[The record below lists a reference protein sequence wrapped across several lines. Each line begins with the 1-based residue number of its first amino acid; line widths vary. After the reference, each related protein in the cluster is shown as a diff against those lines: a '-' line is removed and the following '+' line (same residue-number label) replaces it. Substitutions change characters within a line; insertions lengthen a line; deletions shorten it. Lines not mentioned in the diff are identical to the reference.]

1 MSECVEDVAVAPSW
15 GWMLFLGP
23 IPGTQEFPECSYRHY
38 WGINSPAGNQKLLH
52 QRFQSRL
59 EVWYTQPDLPI
70 HPGMRFALKLW
81 GLGAVAA
88 GALAALWRW
97 VEMGSARATNCLN
110 PVLGSSILYFFLPQ
124 TEFSLWFYHL
134 IKVKITAYKRSV
146 VVSADTATFFASVD
160 FK

>member
-59 EVWYTQPDLPI
+59 EVWYIQPDLPI
-70 HPGMRFALKLW
+70 HPGMCFALKLW

-88 GALAALWRW
+88 GALACLVALGWDGLCKSNKLPKPSTRLKY
-97 VEMGSARATNCLN
+97 SLF
-110 PVLGSSILYFFLPQ
+110 FFLPQ

-134 IKVKITAYKRSV
+134 IKVKITAYKKERGRLCWHSNI
-146 VVSADTATFFASVD
+146 FC
-160 FK
+160 